1 MTRVSDNRI
10 DCLSFKKRLSALR
23 KDAFPLLFQQRSDL
37 WNDLTWIL
45 HGLSFAFYIQPV
57 H

>member
-10 DCLSFKKRLSALR
+10 DCLCFKKRLSALR
-23 KDAFPLLFQQRSDL
+23 KDAFSLLFFGRSDL
-37 WNDLTWIL
+37 RNYLTWIL